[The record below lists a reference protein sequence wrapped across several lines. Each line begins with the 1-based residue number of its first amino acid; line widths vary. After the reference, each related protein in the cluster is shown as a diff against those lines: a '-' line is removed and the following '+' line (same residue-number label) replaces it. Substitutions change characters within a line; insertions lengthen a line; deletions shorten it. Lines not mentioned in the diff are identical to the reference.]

1 MSRIEHPLRNL
12 NEHCMQGRF
21 GEFAEIRHIGVSP
34 TRLARQN
41 SKVIPGMVWITESLG
56 LECDIVGFL

>member
-12 NEHCMQGRF
+12 NEHCMQWHFRQ
-21 GEFAEIRHIGVSP
+21 FAEIRDIGVGS

-41 SKVIPGMVWITESLG
+41 SKVIPGMPRITELFG
-56 LECDIVGFL
+56 FKCDIVGFL

>member
-1 MSRIEHPLRNL
+1 
-12 NEHCMQGRF
+12 MQGRF